1 MCPPFRVTVQ
11 APVASSYAVRM
22 RSPEWLRRQTAQH
35 HERPLSSTQIL
46 SPPPLVLGRR
56 IIPKRELRTAVSFQS
71 HGGHHRREPPAKQ
84 CTRLCGGR
92 LAEPGRPAS
101 APPRRRSKE
110 PHEGNAAK
118 TTSKWND
125 FGLDRS

>member
-11 APVASSYAVRM
+11 APVASSYPVRM
-22 RSPEWLRRQTAQH
+22 RSPEWLRTQTAQH

-71 HGGHHRREPPAKQ
+71 HGGHHRREPPAKP
-84 CTRLCGGR
+84 CTRLGGGR
-92 LAEPGRPAS
+92 LAAPAS
-101 APPRRRSKE
+101 RRARRRCGAQKNRTR
-110 PHEGNAAK
+110 G
-118 TTSKWND
+118 
-125 FGLDRS
+125 